1 VKTCKKCGETKALT
15 QFRTRKS
22 RAKLPNNRLF
32 LRSQCK
38 ACEVKNVVD
47 WQKRNPDKVKV
58 IKAREHK
65 TNAERYRMYART
77 IGAVNGLKSDRLDR
91 KLLRDKYIKG
101 MLTRYNVLSFK
112 DIPQALIEAKRYEL
126 LIKRNVRDAANN

>member
-1 VKTCKKCGETKALT
+1 
-15 QFRTRKS
+15 
-22 RAKLPNNRLF
+22 
-32 LRSQCK
+32 
-38 ACEVKNVVD
+38 
-47 WQKRNPDKVKV
+47 
-58 IKAREHK
+58 
-65 TNAERYRMYART
+65 MYART